1 MKTGL
6 ISRRQI
12 LQGAG
17 TLGLLAAMEP
27 LVPSYAQTSADGER
41 ATVTGAERRYD

>member
-1 MKTGL
+1 MKSGL

-17 TLGLLAAMEP
+17 TLGLLAADGAP
-27 LVPSYAQTSADGER
+27 PAQLER
-41 ATVTGAERRYD
+41 PET